1 MARDLL
7 LCTAKIGTSA
17 GSNRV
22 ASGVDWHN
30 ESCMAIWRR
39 RGRPDPGLQRGSG
52 NFGTTKGKQLLM
64 ANRPDHP
71 DEIDLERDTVPIRGG
86 DPDLETAD
94 SLAEPAN
101 DPSATTDQG
110 NGMSSSSAPGSASGS
125 DRGGGTGVDGGKQVS
140 FERGGSWHWPLINLL
155 GLLVVLAINFLANW
169 IPFNN
174 QTTGEV
180 LTKNPIFFQ
189 PAGWAFIIWGVIYA
203 LLLVFV
209 IYSLLPGGRRSR
221 RVRRIGPVFLV
232 ANIANAVWL
241 FFWHWEQFLLSVIA
255 MGILLL
261 SLIVIYIL
269 SRRADGDGRVPT
281 RTQQFAIQ
289 IPFSLYLGW
298 ISVASIANVSVW
310 LDRRGWDGGPF
321 SPQVWS
327 VIMILV
333 GVALAAVIALFRQD
347 AVFPLV
353 FVWSYIAITQ
363 QQWSDSKFVA
373 IFAAIGAVIAAAL
386 TVAAF
391 MLSFDRRAMSGLYSK
406 NPRKDPLPL
415 E

>member
-1 MARDLL
+1 
-7 LCTAKIGTSA
+7 
-17 GSNRV
+17 
-22 ASGVDWHN
+22 
-30 ESCMAIWRR
+30 
-39 RGRPDPGLQRGSG
+39 
-52 NFGTTKGKQLLM
+52 M
-64 ANRPDHP
+64 ANRPDHH
-71 DEIDLERDTVPIRGG
+71 DEIDLERDTIPIRGG

-94 SLAEPAN
+94 SLAGPEDGPLAE
-101 DPSATTDQG
+101 TTHQSRSS
-110 NGMSSSSAPGSASGS
+110 NGSGS
-125 DRGGGTGVDGGKQVS
+125 GGVDGGQRVW
-140 FERGGSWHWPLINLL
+140 FERGSSWHWPVINLV
-155 GLLVVLAINFLANW
+155 GLLVVLGVNFLANW
-169 IPFNN
+169 IPFNH

-180 LTKNPIFFQ
+180 ITKHPIFFQ

-209 IYSLLPGGRRSR
+209 AYSLLPGGRRSR

-232 ANIANAVWL
+232 ANIANVVWL
-241 FFWHWEQFLLSVIA
+241 FFWHWEQFLLTVIF

-281 RTQQFAIQ
+281 RMQQFAIQ

-298 ISVASIANVSVW
+298 ISVASIANVAVW

-321 SPQVWS
+321 APQVWA
-327 VIMILV
+327 VIMILA
-333 GVALAAVIALFRQD
+333 GVALAAAVALFRQD

-353 FVWSYIAITQ
+353 FVWSYIAIAQ
-363 QQWSDSKFVA
+363 QQWSDSKLVA
-373 IFAAIGAVIAAAL
+373 IFAGIGAVAAAAL

-391 MLSFDRRAMSGLYSK
+391 MLSFDRKAMAGIYSK
-406 NPRKDPLPL
+406 THRDDPLPL